1 MIDLNKV
8 KRFNKK
14 DRTVLIRFDLNVPL
28 DSEELHKSERIIRIK
43 KSILK
48 LTSLNSKI
56 IILSHVGR
64 PKGTSSNDLSL
75 KQLIE
80 PLKKALNKD
89 IEFISDCIGVDVKNK
104 ISETDSSKIILLEN
118 CRFYSEEEANDD
130 GFAESLSQLAD
141 VYINDAFAC
150 SHRAHASISAI
161 TKYLP
166 SYCGE
171 LLYDELLNLN
181 KIITNPDKP
190 AITIMGG
197 SKISTKISIVKN
209 LAKKMSA
216 IAICGGMANSFLE
229 YQGFN
234 IGKSLA
240 EKNVQNII
248 QDIFNFSAENSCKI
262 ILPQD
267 ANVALKIE
275 NNVSSNIKKIN
286 QIDIDEMILDIGPVS
301 IKELKEQIKSSKT
314 VFWNGPPGVFEV
326 SPFNKASIEI
336 AEYIAELTQAG
347 KIQSFAGGGDTVAA
361 IEMAGVK
368 DKFTYISTGG
378 GALLELLE
386 GKKLPGLVSQNIL

>member
-181 KIITNPDKP
+181 KIITDPDKP

-386 GKKLPGLVSQNIL
+386 GKQLPGLASLDIL

>member
-130 GFAESLSQLAD
+130 DFAKSLSQLAD

-181 KIITNPDKP
+181 KIITDPDKP

-386 GKKLPGLVSQNIL
+386 GKQLPGLASQNIL

>member
-197 SKISTKISIVKN
+197 SKISTKISIIKN

-248 QDIFNFSAENSCKI
+248 QDIFDFSAKNSCKI

-275 NNVSSNIKKIN
+275 NNVSSNIKKVN
-286 QIDIDEMILDIGPVS
+286 EIDMDEMILDIGPVS

-336 AEYIAELTQAG
+336 AEYIAELTQSG

-386 GKKLPGLVSQNIL
+386 GKQLPGLASQNIL

>member
-1 MIDLNKV
+1 MSTFRSSHISN
-8 KRFNKK
+8 
-14 DRTVLIRFDLNVPL
+14 
-28 DSEELHKSERIIRIK
+28 SEESLLNLDYNR
-43 KSILK
+43 K
-48 LTSLNSKI
+48 L
-56 IILSHVGR
+56 VQ
-64 PKGTSSNDLSL
+64 DL
-75 KQLIE
+75 
-80 PLKKALNKD
+80 
-89 IEFISDCIGVDVKNK
+89 KNK

-181 KIITNPDKP
+181 KIITDPDKP

-286 QIDIDEMILDIGPVS
+286 QIDMDEMILDIGPVS

-314 VFWNGPPGVFEV
+314 VYWNGPPGVFEV

-386 GKKLPGLVSQNIL
+386 GKQLPGLASQNIL

>member
-181 KIITNPDKP
+181 KIITDPDKP

-248 QDIFNFSAENSCKI
+248 QDIFDFSAENSCKI

-286 QIDIDEMILDIGPVS
+286 EIDMDEMILDIGPVS

-386 GKKLPGLVSQNIL
+386 GKQLPGLASQNIL

>member
-130 GFAESLSQLAD
+130 GFAKSLSQLAD

-197 SKISTKISIVKN
+197 SKISTKISIIKN

-248 QDIFNFSAENSCKI
+248 QDIFDFSAENSCKI

-275 NNVSSNIKKIN
+275 NNVSSNIKKVN
-286 QIDIDEMILDIGPVS
+286 EIDMDEMILDIGPVS

-386 GKKLPGLVSQNIL
+386 GKQLPGLASQNIL

>member
-64 PKGTSSNDLSL
+64 PKGTSSNELSL

-181 KIITNPDKP
+181 KIITDPDKP

-386 GKKLPGLVSQNIL
+386 GKQLPGLASQNIL

>member
-181 KIITNPDKP
+181 KIITDPDKP

-197 SKISTKISIVKN
+197 SKISTKISIIKN

-286 QIDIDEMILDIGPVS
+286 QIDMDEMILDIGPVS

-386 GKKLPGLVSQNIL
+386 GKQLPGLASQNIL

>member
-181 KIITNPDKP
+181 KIITDPDKP

-275 NNVSSNIKKIN
+275 SNVSSNIKKIN
-286 QIDIDEMILDIGPVS
+286 QIDMDEMILDIGPVS

-386 GKKLPGLVSQNIL
+386 GKQLPGLASQNIL

>member
-130 GFAESLSQLAD
+130 GFAKSLSQLAD

-197 SKISTKISIVKN
+197 SKISTKISIIKN

-386 GKKLPGLVSQNIL
+386 GKQLPGLASQNIL

>member
-1 MIDLNKV
+1 M
-8 KRFNKK
+8 
-14 DRTVLIRFDLNVPL
+14 
-28 DSEELHKSERIIRIK
+28 
-43 KSILK
+43 
-48 LTSLNSKI
+48 
-56 IILSHVGR
+56 SH
-64 PKGTSSNDLSL
+64 
-75 KQLIE
+75 
-80 PLKKALNKD
+80 
-89 IEFISDCIGVDVKNK
+89 
-104 ISETDSSKIILLEN
+104 
-118 CRFYSEEEANDD
+118 
-130 GFAESLSQLAD
+130 LAD

-181 KIITNPDKP
+181 KIITDPNEP

-197 SKISTKISIVKN
+197 SKISTKISIIKN

-216 IAICGGMANSFLE
+216 IAICGGMANSFIE
-229 YQGFN
+229 YQGHN

-240 EKNVQNII
+240 EKNVHHII
-248 QDIFNFSAENSCKI
+248 KDVFNFSERNNCKI
-262 ILPQD
+262 ILPKD
-267 ANVALKIE
+267 ANVALKLE
-275 NNVSSNIKKIN
+275 QDVGASIKEVEKI
-286 QIDIDEMILDIGPVS
+286 DLDEMILDIGPVS
-301 IKELKEQIKSSKT
+301 IKELKEQIRSSKT

-326 SPFNKASIEI
+326 APFDKATIEI
-336 AEYIAELTQAG
+336 AEYIAELTEAG

>member
-130 GFAESLSQLAD
+130 DFAKSLSQLAD

-181 KIITNPDKP
+181 KIITDPDKP

-286 QIDIDEMILDIGPVS
+286 QIDMDEMILDIGPVS

-386 GKKLPGLVSQNIL
+386 GKQLPGLASQNIL

>member
-181 KIITNPDKP
+181 KIITDPDKP

-197 SKISTKISIVKN
+197 SKISTKISIIKN

-286 QIDIDEMILDIGPVS
+286 QIDMDEMILDIGPIS

-386 GKKLPGLVSQNIL
+386 GKQLPGLASQNIL

>member
-130 GFAESLSQLAD
+130 DFAKSLSQLAD

-197 SKISTKISIVKN
+197 SKISTKISIIKN

-386 GKKLPGLVSQNIL
+386 GKQLPGLASQNIL

>member
-130 GFAESLSQLAD
+130 GFAKSLSQLAD

-181 KIITNPDKP
+181 KIITDPDKP

-275 NNVSSNIKKIN
+275 NNVSSNIKKVN
-286 QIDIDEMILDIGPVS
+286 EIDMDEMILDIGPVS

-386 GKKLPGLVSQNIL
+386 GKQLPGLASQNIL

>member
-197 SKISTKISIVKN
+197 SKISTKISIIKN

-275 NNVSSNIKKIN
+275 NNVSSNIKKVN
-286 QIDIDEMILDIGPVS
+286 EIDMDEMILDIGPVS

-386 GKKLPGLVSQNIL
+386 GKQLPGLASQNIL

>member
-181 KIITNPDKP
+181 KIITDPDKP

-286 QIDIDEMILDIGPVS
+286 QIDMDEMILDIGPVS

>member
-104 ISETDSSKIILLEN
+104 IYETDSSKIILLEN

-181 KIITNPDKP
+181 KIITDPDKP

-386 GKKLPGLVSQNIL
+386 GKQLPGLASQNIL

>member
-150 SHRAHASISAI
+150 SHRAHASISAV

-181 KIITNPDKP
+181 KIITDPDKP

-248 QDIFNFSAENSCKI
+248 QDIYNFSAENSCKI

-286 QIDIDEMILDIGPVS
+286 QIDMDEMILDIGPIS

-386 GKKLPGLVSQNIL
+386 GKQLPGLASQNIL

>member
-1 MIDLNKV
+1 MIDLNKI
-8 KRFNKK
+8 KRFNEK
-14 DRTVLIRFDLNVPL
+14 DKTVLIRFDLNVPL

-181 KIITNPDKP
+181 KIITDPDKP

-197 SKISTKISIVKN
+197 SKISTKISIIKN

-216 IAICGGMANSFLE
+216 IAICGGMANNFLE
-229 YQGFN
+229 YQGFK

-240 EKNVQNII
+240 EKNVKNII
-248 QDIFNFSAENSCKI
+248 QDVFNFSAKNGCRI

-267 ANVALKIE
+267 ANVALKLE
-275 NNVSSNIKKIN
+275 NNVNSNIKKVN
-286 QIDIDEMILDIGPVS
+286 EIDIDEMILDIGPVS
-301 IKELKEQIKSSKT
+301 INELKEQIKSSKT

-326 SPFNKASIEI
+326 SPFDKATIEI

-386 GKKLPGLVSQNIL
+386 GKQLPGLASQNIL

>member
-181 KIITNPDKP
+181 KIITDPDKP

>member
-181 KIITNPDKP
+181 KIITDPDKP

-197 SKISTKISIVKN
+197 SKISTKISIIKN

-248 QDIFNFSAENSCKI
+248 QDIFDFSAENSCKI

-275 NNVSSNIKKIN
+275 NNVSSNIKKVN
-286 QIDIDEMILDIGPVS
+286 EIDMDEMILDIGPVS

-386 GKKLPGLVSQNIL
+386 GKQLPGLASQNIL

>member
-181 KIITNPDKP
+181 KIITDPDKP

-386 GKKLPGLVSQNIL
+386 GKQLPGLASQNIL

>member
-130 GFAESLSQLAD
+130 GFAKSLSQLAD

-197 SKISTKISIVKN
+197 SKISTKISIIKN

-286 QIDIDEMILDIGPVS
+286 QIDMDEMILDIGPVS

-378 GALLELLE
+378 GALRELLE
-386 GKKLPGLVSQNIL
+386 GKQLPGLASQNIL

>member
-64 PKGTSSNDLSL
+64 PKGTNSNDLSL

-181 KIITNPDKP
+181 KIITDPDKP

-386 GKKLPGLVSQNIL
+386 GKQLPGLASQNIL

>member
-181 KIITNPDKP
+181 KIITDPDKP

-197 SKISTKISIVKN
+197 SKISTKISIIKN

-248 QDIFNFSAENSCKI
+248 QDIFDFSAENSCKI

-286 QIDIDEMILDIGPVS
+286 EIDMDEMILDIGPVS

-386 GKKLPGLVSQNIL
+386 GKQLPGLASQNIL

>member
-130 GFAESLSQLAD
+130 GFAKSLSQLAD

-181 KIITNPDKP
+181 KIITDPDKP

-286 QIDIDEMILDIGPVS
+286 QIDMDEMILDIGPVS

-386 GKKLPGLVSQNIL
+386 GKQLPGLASQNIL

>member
-118 CRFYSEEEANDD
+118 CRFYSDEEANDD

-181 KIITNPDKP
+181 KIITSPDKP

-386 GKKLPGLVSQNIL
+386 GKQLPGLASQNIL

>member
-181 KIITNPDKP
+181 KIITDPDKP

-248 QDIFNFSAENSCKI
+248 QDIFNFSAENGCKI

-286 QIDIDEMILDIGPVS
+286 QIDMDEMILDIGPVS

-386 GKKLPGLVSQNIL
+386 GKQLPGLASQNIL

>member
-197 SKISTKISIVKN
+197 SKISTKISIIKN

-386 GKKLPGLVSQNIL
+386 GKQLPGLASQNIL

>member
-248 QDIFNFSAENSCKI
+248 QDIFDFSAENSCKI

-286 QIDIDEMILDIGPVS
+286 EIDMDEMILDIGPVS

-386 GKKLPGLVSQNIL
+386 GKQLPGLASQNIL

>member
-1 MIDLNKV
+1 M
-8 KRFNKK
+8 
-14 DRTVLIRFDLNVPL
+14 
-28 DSEELHKSERIIRIK
+28 
-43 KSILK
+43 
-48 LTSLNSKI
+48 
-56 IILSHVGR
+56 
-64 PKGTSSNDLSL
+64 
-75 KQLIE
+75 
-80 PLKKALNKD
+80 
-89 IEFISDCIGVDVKNK
+89 
-104 ISETDSSKIILLEN
+104 EN

-275 NNVSSNIKKIN
+275 NNVSLSLIH
-286 QIDIDEMILDIGPVS
+286 
-301 IKELKEQIKSSKT
+301 
-314 VFWNGPPGVFEV
+314 
-326 SPFNKASIEI
+326 
-336 AEYIAELTQAG
+336 
-347 KIQSFAGGGDTVAA
+347 
-361 IEMAGVK
+361 
-368 DKFTYISTGG
+368 ISEPTR
-378 GALLELLE
+378 
-386 GKKLPGLVSQNIL
+386 PY

>member
-181 KIITNPDKP
+181 KIITDPDKP

-286 QIDIDEMILDIGPVS
+286 QIDMDEMILDIGPVS

-386 GKKLPGLVSQNIL
+386 GKQLPGLASLDIL

>member
-130 GFAESLSQLAD
+130 GFAKSLSQLAD

-181 KIITNPDKP
+181 KIITDPDKP

-386 GKKLPGLVSQNIL
+386 GKQLPGLASQNIL